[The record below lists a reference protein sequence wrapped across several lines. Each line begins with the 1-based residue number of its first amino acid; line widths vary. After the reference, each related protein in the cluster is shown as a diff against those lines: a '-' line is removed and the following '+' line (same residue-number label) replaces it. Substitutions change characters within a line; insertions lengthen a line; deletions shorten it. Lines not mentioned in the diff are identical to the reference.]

1 MIEIIKLIGI
11 ASMGFLFVAS
21 EPMILIKTW
30 FFTQVY
36 KGDYTRLMIWRLL
49 NCCLCSSFWIGF
61 AITQDILSASII
73 SVISEMIYQ
82 KLSKDSC
89 HL

>member
-11 ASMGFLFVAS
+11 ASMGFLFVAA
-21 EPMILIKTW
+21 EPMIMIKTW
-30 FFTQVY
+30 FFSQIY

-49 NCCLCSSFWIGF
+49 NCAKCSGFWIGL

-73 SVISEMIYQ
+73 SVISEMIYR
-82 KLSKDSC
+82 KLSGGS
-89 HL
+89 L

>member
-1 MIEIIKLIGI
+1 MVEIMKLIGI
-11 ASMGFLFVAS
+11 AAMGFLFVAS

-36 KGDYTRLMIWRLL
+36 KGDYTKLMIWRLL

-61 AITQDILSASII
+61 VITQDILSASII
-73 SVISEMIYQ
+73 AVVAELIYR
-82 KLSKDSC
+82 KLSGGS
-89 HL
+89 L